1 MSALTTVAIWQVVL
15 DAFLVCVGGLVS
27 VQAYRG
33 YRRHDS
39 TAMLAVAVGT
49 LVLVLTPFLLEYVF
63 EAATLVTPL
72 QSAILRQGADSLAV
86 LVILY
91 ALVR

>member
-1 MSALTTVAIWQVVL
+1 MSGLATIAVWTVVL

-33 YRRHDS
+33 YRRNDS
-39 TAMLAVAVGT
+39 TAMLAVATGT

-63 EAATLVTPL
+63 EAATVLSPL
-72 QSAILRQGADSLAV
+72 QSAILRQGADSIAV

-91 ALVR
+91 ALMR